1 MGDPWP
7 GTGCDEAAGDGTR
20 ARARRTRSRGTGC
33 VVEAGFCERVEQRG
47 AALDI
52 AHELLLLRGD
62 TLDIVAS
69 VRLATPPGTGGGS
82 AGASAVSLA
91 LSRPSEGRP
100 GVRLLGRQRG
110 PARPARPNERRRA
123 GGARL

>member
-1 MGDPWP
+1 M
-7 GTGCDEAAGDGTR
+7 
-20 ARARRTRSRGTGC
+20 
-33 VVEAGFCERVEQRG
+33 EAGFCERIEQRG

-82 AGASAVSLA
+82 
-91 LSRPSEGRP
+91 
-100 GVRLLGRQRG
+100 RL
-110 PARPARPNERRRA
+110 
-123 GGARL
+123 